1 MEEGILLRLISLLGL
16 GILVGMAWLISE
28 NRSGVRW
35 RIVGWGIVLQIILGM
50 IVLRSGAGRWFFEGV
65 KSGFDLITECSEA
78 GAQFVFGSV
87 TNVFQLDHA
96 MVLGSDLRFSE
107 AAPFTFSAMLAFKAL
122 PVIIFV
128 SALSFILQHLGII
141 QVVVRGIAWLM
152 QRTMKTSGAETF
164 TAALQIF
171 LGIESVSAISGYI
184 KAMTRSEMF
193 TVMVTFLASIAASV
207 MVIYAGFGAQPGHLL
222 AASLMSAPAALAIA
236 KLMVPE
242 MGVPQTAGNV
252 SVKVPRETHNI
263 FDAAAQGASMGLSM
277 ALNVAALLIVFIG
290 LIHLLDLAVLKIT
303 HIPLVGLLGYL
314 FRPFS
319 LIMGVPW
326 QDIRAVSELLATK
339 TVFNEF
345 LAYQNMQQLIAQQAL
360 SPRSITIAT
369 YALCGFANPGS
380 IGIMIG
386 GICALVPERRAEV
399 AQLSFRAFIGG
410 TLATFM
416 TACVV
421 GLFAG

>member
-1 MEEGILLRLISLLGL
+1 MVDGILLRFMSLLGL
-16 GILVGMAWLISE
+16 GGLIALAWLVSE
-28 NRSGVRW
+28 NRSSVRW
-35 RIVGWGIVLQIILGM
+35 RVVVWGVTLQILLGL
-50 IVLRSGAGRWFFEGV
+50 IVLRGGAGRWFFDHV
-65 KSGFDLITECSEA
+65 KSGFDLLTQSSEA

-87 TNVFQLDHA
+87 TSVFQLDHV
-96 MVLGSDLRFSE
+96 MILNTDGSATE
-107 AAPFTFSAMLAFKAL
+107 AAPFVFNTMLAFRAL

-128 SALSFILQHLGII
+128 SALSMILQHLGIV
-141 QVVVRGIAWLM
+141 QAAVRGIAWLM

-193 TVMVTFLASIAASV
+193 TIMVTFLASIAASV

-242 MGVPQTAGNV
+242 TAAPQTAGNV
-252 SVKVPRETHNI
+252 PVNIPRETHNI
-263 FDAAAQGASMGLSM
+263 FDAAAQGASMGLNM
-277 ALNVAALLIVFIG
+277 ALNVAALLIVFVG
-290 LIHLLDLAVLKIT
+290 LVHLLDMAVIRIT
-303 HIPLVGLLGYL
+303 GGTLVGLLGYL
-314 FRPFS
+314 FRPFA
-319 LIMGVPW
+319 LLLGVPW
-326 QDIRAVSELLATK
+326 RDIRPVSELLAMK
-339 TVFNEF
+339 TIFNEF
-345 LAYQNMQQLIAQQAL
+345 LAYQHMQQLIAQQAL
-360 SPRSITIAT
+360 TPRSITIAT

-386 GICALVPERRAEV
+386 GICALAPERRSEV
-399 AQLSFRAFIGG
+399 AQLSLKAFIGG

-416 TACVV
+416 TACIA
-421 GLFAG
+421 GLLAG

>member
-1 MEEGILLRLISLLGL
+1 MEEGLLLRLVSLLGL
-16 GILVGMAWLISE
+16 GILTGMAWLLSE
-28 NRSGVRW
+28 NRSGIRW
-35 RIVGWGIVLQIILGM
+35 RVVVWGVALQIILGV

-65 KSGFDLITECSEA
+65 KSGFDVLTECSAA

-87 TNVFQLDHA
+87 TSLFQLDHA
-96 MVLGSDLRFSE
+96 LVLGGDGRFTES
-107 AAPFTFSAMLAFKAL
+107 APFTFSALLAFKAL

-128 SALSFILQHLGII
+128 SALSMILQHLGII
-141 QVVVRGIAWLM
+141 QGVVRGIAWLM

-164 TAALQIF
+164 AAALQIF
-171 LGIESVSAISGYI
+171 LGIESVSAIGGYI
-184 KAMTRSEMF
+184 KSMTRSELF

-242 MGVPQTAGNV
+242 MGAPQTADSV
-252 SVKVPRETHNI
+252 SVDVPRESHNI

-277 ALNVAALLIVFIG
+277 ALNVAALLIVFVG
-290 LIHLLDLAVLKIT
+290 LIHLLDLAVLTIT
-303 HIPLVGLLGYL
+303 GGTLVGILGYF
-314 FRPFS
+314 FRPFA

-326 QDIRAVSELLATK
+326 EDIRAVSELLATK

-345 LAYQNMQQLIAQQAL
+345 LAYQTMQQLIAQNAL
-360 SPRSITIAT
+360 SPRSITIST

-386 GICALVPERRAEV
+386 GICALAPERRAEV

-416 TACVV
+416 TACAA
-421 GLFAG
+421 GLVT